1 MSMDTH
7 AGTQVLREGQSVSL
21 HGLDDDRA
29 VTFVVVESQGRTVT
43 VRTPSRLRT
52 PFAVGEE
59 VRVRYS
65 VIDDASYAGT
75 VFLSAVDDH
84 EGCPE
89 YTFTLPE
96 DMTRL
101 QARNFRRL
109 ALLADDVPVHLTETG
124 SARTFEGRI
133 VDISAGGAGV
143 MVRADFGVGA
153 VVRVQCALE
162 GGSLPLDVQ
171 AEVVRSSAD
180 GDQFGLRF
188 TGLRPAVEDKI
199 VAFVLRSGLQRS

>member
-7 AGTQVLREGQSVSL
+7 AGTHVLREGQSVSL

-29 VTFVVVESQGRTVT
+29 VSFVVVGSDGRAVT

-75 VFLSAVDDH
+75 VFLSTVDDQ

-89 YTFTLPE
+89 YTFTLPA

-109 ALLADDVPVHLTETG
+109 ALLADDVPVQVTEDG
-124 SARTFEGRI
+124 SSDTREGRI
-133 VDISAGGAGV
+133 IDISAGGAGV
-143 MVRADFGVGA
+143 LLRADLAVGA
-153 VVRVQCALE
+153 PVRVQCSLE
-162 GGSLPLDVQ
+162 GGSLALDVQ
-171 AEVVRSSAD
+171 AEVVRRSPM
-180 GDQFGLRF
+180 GDQYGLRF